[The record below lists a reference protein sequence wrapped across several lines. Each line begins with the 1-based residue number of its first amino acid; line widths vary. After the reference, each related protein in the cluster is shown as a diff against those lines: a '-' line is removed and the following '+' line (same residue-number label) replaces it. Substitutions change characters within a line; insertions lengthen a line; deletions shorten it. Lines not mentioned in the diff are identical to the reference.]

1 MAVFGYIMS
10 HHVGG
15 DESDVW
21 RLTDR
26 GEFVSLGGLILRS
39 AGSLTCC
46 SHGSR
51 RYCEKKSQQT
61 PREMQQVQF
70 PWWQTQ
76 QHWLMGVER
85 ENTGGGQGGAF
96 SDSLKTYGL
105 IFVPLVSSR
114 GLFKGFRRSCCW
126 HEGILMSWGIRAA
139 LFYFN
144 FMLFLS
150 FNLFF
155 PFTLFSFFFI
165 FYLFFII
172 LSILF
177 FYILFLIFFKIPK
190 NKCYYCLVLI

>member
-85 ENTGGGQGGAF
+85 ENTGGGAF

-126 HEGILMSWGIRAA
+126 QEGILMSWSIRAA

-150 FNLFF
+150 FNHF
-155 PFTLFSFFFI
+155 FSFYIIFLFI
-165 FYLFFII
+165 YFVFIFII

-177 FYILFLIFFKIPK
+177 FLYFIFNFQSSKFPPK
-190 NKCYYCLVLI
+190 KCYCLVLI